1 MANSSTTDTAARRLF
16 RAGLITMRSDGSLFS
31 RRDGAMLVCNGRIR
45 LVDTFDEP
53 PAHDELV
60 ELDAVLLP
68 GFADVHTH
76 WVQHHV
82 RGRFGGDVL
91 QWLEQYILPEET
103 TFADARVAQQRAQRF
118 FNDTL
123 QAGTVMGMAYSS
135 VHPEALDIAMAE
147 TTGRWRLGNTLMDRL
162 APAQLLEWAVCD
174 PHALEEL
181 ALRYGRERYVLTPR
195 FAPALSKGLLEQTG
209 ALARE
214 LGLWVQTHLSE
225 SVHEVALLHELFPE
239 AQDYVDVY
247 DQAGL
252 VTARSVFG
260 HGIHLS
266 EREWRCLAQRG
277 AWLAHCPSS
286 NEALDSGR
294 MDLEAARH
302 FGVPFAL
309 GSDVAAG
316 PSHSMLHVMQRF
328 LAVHR
333 AAGIPVE
340 APVALYH
347 ATLAGAQCL
356 GWQHDL
362 GSLEPD
368 KRADFVAMP
377 RPDGPWQPA
386 GYLEELLRGSMTEL
400 EQRAQGIYLAGTLI
414 TASQAQHGSPG
425 IGTNTKSLHG

>member
-1 MANSSTTDTAARRLF
+1 MLDEGNLYAC
-16 RAGLITMRSDGSLFS
+16 
-31 RRDGAMLVCNGRIR
+31 RDGALLVHNGRIR
-45 LVDTFDEP
+45 SVGPFDDP

-82 RGRFGGDVL
+82 RGHFGGDVL
-91 QWLEQYILPEET
+91 QWLDEYILPEEAA
-103 TFADARVAQQRAQRF
+103 FADVHLAQHRAEQF
-118 FNDTL
+118 FTDTL

-135 VHPEALDIAMAE
+135 VHASALDIAMTE
-147 TTGRWRLGNTLMDRL
+147 TTGRWRLGNVLMDRL
-162 APAQLLEWAVCD
+162 APAPLLEAAVAD

-181 ALRYGRERYVLTPR
+181 ALRYGRDRYALTPR
-195 FAPALSKGLLEQTG
+195 FAPAMSRDLLRLAG
-209 ALARE
+209 SLARE
-214 LGLWVQTHLSE
+214 LELWVQTHLSE
-225 SVHEVALLHELFPE
+225 SVHEVALLHDLFPE
-239 AQDYVDVY
+239 AQDYVDIY
-247 DQAGL
+247 DRVGL
-252 VTARSVFG
+252 VTSRSVFG

-294 MDLEAARH
+294 MDLEAAYR

-328 LAVHR
+328 LTVHR
-333 AAGIPVE
+333 KAGL
-340 APVALYH
+340 APTASEALYR
-347 ATLAGAQCL
+347 ATLAGARCL
-356 GWQHDL
+356 GWHHDL
-362 GSLEPD
+362 GSLESG

-377 RPDGPWQPA
+377 RPDGIWQPA
-386 GYLEELLRGSMTEL
+386 GFLEDLLQGSIAQL
-400 EQRAQGIYLAGTLI
+400 ECRAQGTYLAGTLV
-414 TASQAQHGSPG
+414 AHPQPQHPLSDAIHEGG
-425 IGTNTKSLHG
+425 ML

>member
-1 MANSSTTDTAARRLF
+1 MANSSTTEQAVRRLF
-16 RAGLITMRSDGSLFS
+16 RAGFITMRSDGSLFS
-31 RRDGAMLVCNGRIR
+31 RRDAAILVHDGRIR
-45 LVDTFDEP
+45 LLDAFTDP

-91 QWLEQYILPEET
+91 RWLEQHILPEEA
-103 TFADARVAQQRAQRF
+103 TFTDTRLAQQRAERF

-147 TTGRWRLGNTLMDRL
+147 TTGRWRLGNSLMDRL
-162 APAQLLEWAVCD
+162 APAQLLEKAVCD

-181 ALRYGRERYVLTPR
+181 ALRYGRERYALTPR
-195 FAPALSKGLLEQTG
+195 FAPAMSKGLLQHAGT
-209 ALARE
+209 LARE

-225 SVHEVALLHELFPE
+225 SVHEVALLHDLFPE

-294 MDLEAARH
+294 MDLEAARR

-333 AAGIPVE
+333 AAGIPVT
-340 APVALYH
+340 APMALYH

-356 GWQHDL
+356 GWHNDL
-362 GSLEPD
+362 GSLEPG

-386 GYLEELLRGSMTEL
+386 GYLEELLRGSITEL
-400 EQRAQGIYLAGTLI
+400 EQRAQGTYLAGTLI
-414 TASQAQHGSPG
+414 PPSPAQPDFPG
-425 IGTNTKSLHG
+425 IATHAQGLHG

>member
-1 MANSSTTDTAARRLF
+1 MANNSTTNATTRRLF
-16 RAGLITMRSDGSLFS
+16 RAGLITMCSAGRLLALHDA
-31 RRDGAMLVCNGRIR
+31 AMLVHNGRIR
-45 LVDTFDEP
+45 MVGDFDNP
-53 PAHDELV
+53 PPHDELV

-91 QWLEQYILPEET
+91 EWLEKYILPEEA
-103 TFADARVAQQRAQRF
+103 TFGEARLAQQRAEQF
-118 FNDTL
+118 FSDTL

-135 VHPEALDIAMAE
+135 VHPAALDIALAE
-147 TTGRWRLGNTLMDRL
+147 TTGRWRLGNSLMDRL
-162 APAQLLEWAVCD
+162 APPSLLDAAVCD
-174 PHALEEL
+174 LHVLEEL
-181 ALRYGRERYVLTPR
+181 ALRYGRERYALTPR
-195 FAPALSKGLLEQTG
+195 FAPAMSPGFLQQTG
-209 ALARE
+209 TLARE

-239 AQDYVDVY
+239 ALDYVDVY

-252 VTARSVFG
+252 VTSRSVFG

-266 EREWRCLAQRG
+266 EREWRCLAQKG

-294 MDLEAARH
+294 MDLQAARR

-333 AAGIPVE
+333 AAGVSLDASE
-340 APVALYH
+340 ALH
-347 ATLAGAQCL
+347 RATLAGAQCL

-362 GSLEPD
+362 GSLETG
-368 KRADFVAMP
+368 KRADFVVMP
-377 RPDGPWQPA
+377 RPAGHWQA
-386 GYLEELLRGSMTEL
+386 EGYLEELLTGSSAEL
-400 EQRAQGIYLAGTLI
+400 EQRALGTYLAGTLV
-414 TASQAQHGSPG
+414 THSQAQQVA
-425 IGTNTKSLHG
+425 

>member
-1 MANSSTTDTAARRLF
+1 MANNSTTDATARRLF
-16 RAGLITMRSDGSLFS
+16 RAGLITMRSDGRLLALH
-31 RRDGAMLVCNGRIR
+31 DAAMLVHNGRI
-45 LVDTFDEP
+45 LMVGDFDNP
-53 PAHDELV
+53 PPHDELV

-68 GFADVHTH
+68 GFADVHAH

-82 RGRFGGDVL
+82 RGQFGGDVL
-91 QWLEQYILPEET
+91 EWLEKHILPEET
-103 TFADARVAQQRAQRF
+103 TFGNARLAQQRAEQF
-118 FNDTL
+118 FSDTL

-135 VHPEALDIAMAE
+135 VHPAALDIALAE
-147 TTGRWRLGNTLMDRL
+147 TTGHWRLGNSLMDRL
-162 APAQLLEWAVCD
+162 APASLLEAAVCD
-174 PHALEEL
+174 LHVLEEL
-181 ALRYGRERYVLTPR
+181 ALRYGRERYALTPR
-195 FAPALSKGLLEQTG
+195 FAPAMSMGFLQQAGT
-209 ALARE
+209 LARE

-225 SVHEVALLHELFPE
+225 SVHEVALLHELFPK
-239 AQDYVDVY
+239 ALDYVDVY
-247 DQAGL
+247 DQTGL
-252 VTARSVFG
+252 VTSRSVFG

-294 MDLEAARH
+294 MDLQAARH

-333 AAGIPVE
+333 AAGVFLDTPE
-340 APVALYH
+340 ALYR

-362 GSLEPD
+362 GSLETG

-377 RPDGPWQPA
+377 RPAGRWQA
-386 GYLEELLRGSMTEL
+386 EGYLEELLTGSNAEL
-400 EQRAQGIYLAGTLI
+400 EQRALGTYLAGRLVTH
-414 TASQAQHGSPG
+414 AQTQHA
-425 IGTNTKSLHG
+425 LA